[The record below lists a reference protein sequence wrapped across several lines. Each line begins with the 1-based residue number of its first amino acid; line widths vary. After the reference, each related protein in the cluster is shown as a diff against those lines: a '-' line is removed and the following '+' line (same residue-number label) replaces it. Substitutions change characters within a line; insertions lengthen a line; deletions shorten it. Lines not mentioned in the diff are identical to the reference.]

1 MPLKILF
8 LFTLHSATI
17 KTRKVLNLIMD
28 SLKFTLH
35 SATIKTLTKVTN
47 LKEFKEFT
55 LHSATIK
62 TFNTGTVSAVN

>member
-1 MPLKILF
+1 
-8 LFTLHSATI
+8 
-17 KTRKVLNLIMD
+17 MD

-55 LHSATIK
+55 LHSATIR